1 MPVLATT
8 GLCSTNKG
16 YGICVTWYC
25 SGLIGLVLGCSRPP
39 ISRAPSTG
47 PVNILGTRGN
57 NRFGT
62 TIPWEVVILT
72 TNLKTIELRED
83 LLAGPI
89 PSRKTKLTGLESF
102 RAWGQS
108 THGNLAFP
116 SFLPAC
122 WKWNCPKI
130 LFMVNTPES
139 WAALVRSGENV
150 VVVVPVR

>member
-47 PVNILGTRGN
+47 PVNILAMRGN
-57 NRFGT
+57 NRFG
-62 TIPWEVVILT
+62 T